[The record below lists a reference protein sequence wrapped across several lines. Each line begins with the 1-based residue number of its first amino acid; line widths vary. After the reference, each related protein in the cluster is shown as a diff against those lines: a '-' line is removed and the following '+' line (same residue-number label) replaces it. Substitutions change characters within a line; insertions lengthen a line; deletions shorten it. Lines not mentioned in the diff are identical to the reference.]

1 MLGWAVCSVELA
13 VGAILIREVTIT
25 HAIREER
32 CYGCSYL
39 GEEGGLKG
47 RESQAG
53 ISGVY
58 FNRQGEGMEID
69 LIFLMK
75 FLHIGWEMTGY

>member
-1 MLGWAVCSVELA
+1 M
-13 VGAILIREVTIT
+13 GAILIREVTII
-25 HAIREER
+25 HAIREEW
-32 CYGCSYL
+32 CYGCSYV
-39 GEEGGLKG
+39 GEEGRSKG

-53 ISGVY
+53 ISGDY

-75 FLHIGWEMTGY
+75 FLHVGWEMTGYGRLSSTAV